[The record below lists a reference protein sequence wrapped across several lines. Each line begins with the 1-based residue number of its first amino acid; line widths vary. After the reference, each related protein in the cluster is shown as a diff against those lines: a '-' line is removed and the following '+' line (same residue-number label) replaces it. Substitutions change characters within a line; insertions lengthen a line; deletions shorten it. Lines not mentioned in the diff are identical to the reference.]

1 MKRYS
6 PDVEYIGSGDYLPDM
21 KEAPDGDYVL
31 WDDLIATGVLVP
43 VPVGEACDLD
53 DVSTDVWMVV
63 FHRNLYYREEDG
75 YSWAA
80 FSDTAK
86 PRFLQSL
93 SFVQPVK
100 LLPLAELEA
109 DHG

>member
-6 PDVEYIGSGDYLPDM
+6 VIDVM
-21 KEAPDGDYVL
+21 KTTINGTETYYRR
-31 WDDLIATGVLVP
+31 DDLIAAGVLVP

-53 DVSTDVWMVV
+53 DVSTDVWVVV
-63 FHRNLYYREEDG
+63 FHENLCYREEDG
-75 YSWAA
+75 YSWAT

-93 SFVQPVK
+93 SFVQPVR
-100 LLPLAELEA
+100 LMTLE
-109 DHG
+109 